1 MAEITFVEVE
11 NTVEVKQECAEEDD
25 PLSVSMTKKGKIICA
40 LNPELKSFLYKK
52 KIGIINLY

>member
-25 PLSVSMTKKGKIICA
+25 PLSVSLSTKGKSQI
-40 LNPELKSFLYKK
+40 E
-52 KIGIINLY
+52 